1 MTGECSGICIRAYE
15 ILPGGTAQIA
25 YAHPDCPVHGHLAI
39 APSRREQ
46 PRIIWTQ
53 HPQQVLNDMMD
64 DLRNEAG
71 LSSNWRHG

>member
-25 YAHPDCPVHGHLAI
+25 YAHPDCPAHGQDA
-39 APSRREQ
+39 AYEVDGT
-46 PRIIWTQ
+46 PRIRWTQ